1 MAKKDRRRAIARI
14 LHVGCNA
21 MDSNRIL
28 TIGEILKD
36 YDLTEQESRLLYQR
50 YMRIKKDTDDIRK
63 IARHI
68 ERGHRL
74 ERGAR

>member
-1 MAKKDRRRAIARI
+1 MAKSDRRRAIARI
-14 LHVGCNA
+14 LHTGCNA
-21 MDSNRIL
+21 LDSNRTL

-36 YDLTEQESRLLYQR
+36 FDLSEQESRLLYQR

-68 ERGHRL
+68 ERG
-74 ERGAR
+74 AR